1 MMRHASLLLR
11 TTPHRPC
18 RRLLSLKA
26 SIESPASVKIVE
38 VGPRDGLQNE
48 ASLVTTEQKC
58 RLIHLLHHAGLDHLE
73 VGSFVSPKWV
83 PSMADSMKVMQLLND
98 WRQHDLDVTKNQ
110 SLTLSC
116 LVPNLHGL
124 GLALQA
130 QADEI
135 DIFASASEGFS
146 RKNLNCTR
154 DEAIQRYQ
162 AVVDALPP
170 NSNVKIRGY
179 VSCAIA
185 CPYDGPISTRQVVDT
200 TLQLLDM
207 GCQQVSLG
215 DTIGVG
221 TPASVLRMLRDVQ
234 DSLGY
239 QDHSND
245 DRLAVHFHDTYGQG
259 LANILISLERNIQTI
274 DASVAG
280 LGGCP
285 YAPGASGNVATEDV
299 VYLLDGLGVSTGVDL
314 EQLVYAADYICG
326 VLGRRS
332 SSRAGRAI
340 ASKRRA

>member
-1 MMRHASLLLR
+1 MRKASSLLR
-11 TTPHRPC
+11 TTPRQHC
-18 RRLLSLKA
+18 RRELSLKT

-48 ASLVTTEQKC
+48 TSPVTTEQKS
-58 RLIHLLHHAGLDHLE
+58 RLIQLLHHAGLNHLE

-83 PSMADSMKVMQLLND
+83 PSMADSTKLMQSLNR
-98 WRQHDLDVTKNQ
+98 WRQNELDVSQKQ

-116 LVPNLHGL
+116 LVPNMHGL
-124 GLALQA
+124 DLALQA

-135 DIFASASEGFS
+135 AIFASASEGFS

-162 AVVDALPP
+162 AVANALPP
-170 NSNVKIRGY
+170 DSKVKIRGY
-179 VSCAIA
+179 VSCVIA
-185 CPYDGPISTRQVVDT
+185 CPYDGAIPTRQVVET

-207 GCQQVSLG
+207 GCHQVSLG

-221 TPASVLRMLRDVQ
+221 TPASVLRMLQDVQ
-234 DSLGY
+234 DNLGL
-239 QDHSND
+239 QNASKD
-245 DRLAVHFHDTYGQG
+245 DKLAVHFHDTYGQG
-259 LANILISLERNIQTI
+259 LANILVSLERNIQTI

-299 VYLLDGLGVSTGVDL
+299 VYMLDGLGVETGVDL
-314 EQLVYAADYICG
+314 DKLVCAADYICD
-326 VLGRRS
+326 VLGRDS

-340 ASKRRA
+340 ASKRRT